1 MTESAPLHP
10 EPVEAPAR
18 NGKFHPLWFSI
29 KSAISL
35 GLIIFVLWKFD
46 LAAVWEKSR
55 QLSGTLILTVVLMF
69 FVQIFVAAWRW
80 WVILRHH
87 HLGICLSATL
97 RICLI
102 GAFFNQL
109 LPSSFG
115 GDVTRAW
122 YVYRSGYSKRISA
135 ITVLSD
141 RIYGMVMLAC
151 LATICFPVLVYC
163 SVGNDGLIAVGV
175 LIVTTSS
182 ALVATFWLDRLPR
195 WMHRWVFIRHLGALS
210 EATRAITGDKRAIVP
225 LLGLSFL
232 IHAITILAIVILLGA
247 VAPQVNLLLCASLVP
262 VIMLMAMV
270 PVSIAGW
277 GVRESTMIYG
287 LGLAHVP
294 PEAALIV
301 SILVG
306 LSLVAVGLLGGLTWL
321 IQTNRDGPRRQPAVR
336 SNI

>member
-1 MTESAPLHP
+1 MTEGAAPHP
-10 EPVEAPAR
+10 EPVEALAS
-18 NGKFHPLWFSI
+18 NGKYHPLWFSI
-29 KSAISL
+29 KMAISL
-35 GLIIFVLWKFD
+35 GLIVFVFRKLD
-46 LAAVWEKSR
+46 LATVWEKSR
-55 QLSGTLILTVVLMF
+55 QLSGTLILTIVLMF
-69 FVQIFVAAWRW
+69 VVQIFVAAWRW
-80 WVILRHH
+80 RVILCHH
-87 HLGICLSATL
+87 HLDIRLWATL

-115 GDVTRAW
+115 GDVVRAW

-151 LATICFPVLVYC
+151 LAVIGFPVLVYC
-163 SVGNDGLIAVGV
+163 SVSSEGLIAVGV
-175 LIVTTSS
+175 LIMATSS
-182 ALVATFWLDRLPR
+182 ALAATFWLDRLPR

-210 EATRAITGDKRAIVP
+210 EAARAITGDKRAIVS

-287 LGLAHVP
+287 LGLANVP

-301 SILVG
+301 SIMVG
-306 LSLVAVGLLGGLTWL
+306 LSLVAVGLLGGLSWL
-321 IQTNRDGPRRQPAVR
+321 IQTNRDGPRRPVVR
-336 SNI
+336 SRI